1 MRVATVTQ
9 VAALAAAIPP
19 RFRAL
24 VLVAAYAGL
33 RWGGWS
39 ACGPSGSTSC
49 ISGSRWPS
57 R

>member
-9 VAALAAAIPP
+9 VAALAQAIHP

-39 ACGPSGSTSC
+39 ACGSSGSTSC